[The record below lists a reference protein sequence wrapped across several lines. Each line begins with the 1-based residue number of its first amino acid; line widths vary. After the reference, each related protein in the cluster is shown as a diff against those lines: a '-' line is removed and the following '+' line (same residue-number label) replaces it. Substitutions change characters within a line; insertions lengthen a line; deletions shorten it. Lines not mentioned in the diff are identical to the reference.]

1 MTVNG
6 WAMFPSGRW
15 AKTIDAHGGT
25 IALHAFVSGAWAI
38 TRGQASLRQ
47 GDPFVIGSRET
58 GQPHGKDL
66 DEAMELAEAAAEQYA
81 DNERPDTGAPV
92 EQPFD
97 LFHQS

>member
-15 AKTIDAHGGT
+15 AKTKEAHGGT
-25 IALHAFVSGAWAI
+25 IALHAFISGAWAV

-58 GQPHGKDL
+58 GQPHGKDI
-66 DEAMELAEAAAEQYA
+66 DEAMLLAEAAAEKVA
-81 DNERPDTGAPV
+81 DTEIPNTEPTN
-92 EQPFD
+92 QTFD
-97 LFHQS
+97 LFHQP